1 MIVVCFESPE
11 LHWTVLLNNLRERML
26 RTEKL
31 IEGSSLFRQ
40 TIEGRFVLDVLR
52 TILQTAVAAEVPVHE
67 YLVSVLRQDPDE
79 VAKNPSRFT
88 PLAWVANNS
97 KSAS

>member
-1 MIVVCFESPE
+1 
-11 LHWTVLLNNLRERML
+11 ML

-31 IEGSSLFRQ
+31 IEGSSLFRH

-52 TILQTAVAAEVPVHE
+52 TILQTAVAAGAPVHE

-79 VAKNPSRFT
+79 VAKNPNLFT
-88 PLAWVANNS
+88 PRAWVAKNAE
-97 KSAS
+97 SAS